1 MRKKGTKRRI
11 MVMLI
16 AAMLLMATSVTS
28 FAKSHKNGSVE
39 GILDTWGTGAKAETY
54 SNTGTGSVYVSL
66 AVEYVTSTGNVYN
79 TGPITKNGRGSVT
92 VTGTPAGAG
101 KFISAVS
108 YHGTGGK
115 EFMLAIGAN

>member
-1 MRKKGTKRRI
+1 
-11 MVMLI
+11 MLM

-79 TGPITKNGRGSVT
+79 TGPITKNGRVSVT